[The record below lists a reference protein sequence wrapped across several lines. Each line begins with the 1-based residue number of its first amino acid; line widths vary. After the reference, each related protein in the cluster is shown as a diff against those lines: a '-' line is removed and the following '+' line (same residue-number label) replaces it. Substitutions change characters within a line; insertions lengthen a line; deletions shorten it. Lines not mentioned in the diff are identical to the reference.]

1 MLDAVPSFSSTR
13 SAAIPFVSLR
23 DDCEIIASDGSMPAA
38 KPRGASRA
46 ISARAAP
53 GPNPISRT
61 WSSGCTSRASTASA
75 FMAALPHSMILPAIH
90 PNLPR
95 GQSIHPNLPRGHR
108 NWDGGRADIGSL
120 LWMVSLAWLG
130 EEGNGPAGPPSC
142 LTLCLLA
149 PFPAQKLAPRDRY
162 QYALQVRVR
171 FGSLPERGEF
181 LRVREHVV

>member
-13 SAAIPFVSLR
+13 SAAIPFLSLR
-23 DDCEIIASDGSMPAA
+23 DACEIIASDGSMPAA

-75 FMAALPHSMILPAIH
+75 FMAPLPHSMILPAIH

-95 GQSIHPNLPRGHR
+95 GQSIHANLPRGHR
-108 NWDGGRADIGSL
+108 NWGGGRAGIGSL
-120 LWMVSLAWLG
+120 PWIGLTLRLARAEHNPHAIAVLRDVLAPIVQRPAVDEHLHKALRAVRALAPVPQSRSLA
-130 EEGNGPAGPPSC
+130 
-142 LTLCLLA
+142 
-149 PFPAQKLAPRDRY
+149 RY
-162 QYALQVRVR
+162 
-171 FGSLPERGEF
+171 F
-181 LRVREHVV
+181 